1 MRPITVC
8 PSTLALGFSTYCP
21 LAKRLLFD
29 GKAVSHIFPEM
40 SPKDLDADRLQDT
53 VQHIGRISLS
63 GVQPKFSAIVGEDL
77 RLRYTRDNERGH
89 FILKPQPSSYHII
102 NREFC
107 AANESLTMQ
116 LASQVYRIETA
127 ANGLCFYE
135 NDETAYITRRFDIH
149 GGGKYRQEDFASLMG
164 LTKSNGGADYKYSR
178 ASYEECADVI
188 RRHVKAFRIDL
199 LRFFRLVLFN
209 FISLNDD
216 AHLKNFSLINTGN
229 EYRLTPAYDLINT
242 SLHLVNHRIFALDK
256 GLFKEGMQL
265 SDVRQVCRKDF
276 EEFGHRIG
284 LNDKTVQRELDFFAA
299 VHPEAEQLID
309 RSFLSEELKKQYWNS
324 LDYRRK
330 MLTF

>member
-40 SPKDLDADRLQDT
+40 SPKDLDVDRLQDT

-107 AANESLTMQ
+107 AANENLTMQ

-178 ASYEECADVI
+178 ASYEDCADVI
-188 RRHVKAFRIDL
+188 RRHVKAYRIDL
-199 LRFFRLVLFN
+199 LRFLRLVLFN

-265 SDVRQVCRKDF
+265 SDVRQVCRNDF

>member
-1 MRPITVC
+1 
-8 PSTLALGFSTYCP
+8 
-21 LAKRLLFD
+21 
-29 GKAVSHIFPEM
+29 
-40 SPKDLDADRLQDT
+40 
-53 VQHIGRISLS
+53 
-63 GVQPKFSAIVGEDL
+63 
-77 RLRYTRDNERGH
+77 
-89 FILKPQPSSYHII
+89 
-102 NREFC
+102 
-107 AANESLTMQ
+107 MQ

-135 NDETAYITRRFDIH
+135 NDEIAYITRRFDIH

-178 ASYEECADVI
+178 ASYEDCADVI
-188 RRHVKAFRIDL
+188 RRHVKAYRIDL
-199 LRFFRLVLFN
+199 LRFLRLVLFN

-216 AHLKNFSLINTGN
+216 AHLKNFSLINTGY

-309 RSFLSEELKKQYWNS
+309 RSFLSEELKKQYRSS

>member
-40 SPKDLDADRLQDT
+40 SPKDLDVDRLQDT

-107 AANESLTMQ
+107 AANENLTMQ

-135 NDETAYITRRFDIH
+135 NDEIAYISRRFDIH

-178 ASYEECADVI
+178 ASYEDCADVI
-188 RRHVKAFRIDL
+188 RRHVKAYRIDL

-265 SDVRQVCRKDF
+265 SDVRQVCRNDF

>member
-8 PSTLALGFSTYCP
+8 PSTLAPGFSTYCP

-29 GKAVSHIFPEM
+29 GKAVSHIFPET
-40 SPKDLDADRLQDT
+40 SPKDLDADRLQYT

-149 GGGKYRQEDFASLMG
+149 GGGKYRQEDFASLMS

-178 ASYEECADVI
+178 ASYEDCADVI
-188 RRHVKAFRIDL
+188 RRHVKAYRIDL

-299 VHPEAEQLID
+299 AHPEAEQLID
-309 RSFLSEELKKQYWNS
+309 RSFLSEELKRQYWSS

>member
-135 NDETAYITRRFDIH
+135 NDEIAYITRRFDIH

-178 ASYEECADVI
+178 ASYEDCADVI
-188 RRHVKAFRIDL
+188 RRHVKAYRIDL

-216 AHLKNFSLINTGN
+216 AHLKNFSLINTGY

-299 VHPEAEQLID
+299 AHPEAEQLID
-309 RSFLSEELKKQYWNS
+309 RSFLSEELKKQYRSS

>member
-8 PSTLALGFSTYCP
+8 PSTLTPGFSTFCP

-135 NDETAYITRRFDIH
+135 NDEIAYITRRFDIH

-188 RRHVKAFRIDL
+188 HRHVKAYRIDL

-299 VHPEAEQLID
+299 AHPEAEQLID

>member
-178 ASYEECADVI
+178 ASYEDCADVI
-188 RRHVKAFRIDL
+188 RRHVKAYRIDL

-209 FISLNDD
+209 VISLNDD

>member
-178 ASYEECADVI
+178 ASYEDCADVI
-188 RRHVKAFRIDL
+188 RRHVKAYRIDL
-199 LRFFRLVLFN
+199 LRFLRLVLFN

-265 SDVRQVCRKDF
+265 SDVRQVCRNDF

>member
-1 MRPITVC
+1 MRPLTVC
-8 PSTLALGFSTYCP
+8 PSILAPGFSTFCP
-21 LAKRLLFD
+21 LARRLLFD
-29 GKAVSHIFPEM
+29 GKTVSHIFPGT
-40 SPKDLDADRLQDT
+40 SPADPDYKN
-53 VQHIGRISLS
+53 VQNTARHIGRISLS
-63 GVQPKFSAIVGEDL
+63 GVQPKFSAVVGEDL
-77 RLRYTRDNERGH
+77 RLRYTRENERGH

-107 AANESLTMQ
+107 AANENLSMQ

-135 NDETAYITRRFDIH
+135 NEEAAYITRRFDIH
-149 GGGKYRQEDFASLMG
+149 SGGKYMQEDFASLMG

-178 ASYEECADVI
+178 ASYEDCADVI
-188 RRHVKAFRIDL
+188 RRHVKAYRIDL

-216 AHLKNFSLINTGN
+216 AHLKNFSLINNGN

-256 GLFKEGMQL
+256 GLFKEGMQF

-276 EEFGHRIG
+276 EEFGRRTG

-299 VHPEAEQLID
+299 IHSEAEQIIS
-309 RSFLSEELKKQYWNS
+309 RSYLSEELKEQYRSS

>member
-116 LASQVYRIETA
+116 FASQVYRIETA

-178 ASYEECADVI
+178 ASYEDCADVI
-188 RRHVKAFRIDL
+188 RRHVKAYRIDL

-309 RSFLSEELKKQYWNS
+309 RSFLSEELKRQYRSS

>member
-178 ASYEECADVI
+178 ASYEDCADVI
-188 RRHVKAFRIDL
+188 RRHVKAYRIDL

-216 AHLKNFSLINTGN
+216 AHLKNFSLFNTGN

-265 SDVRQVCRKDF
+265 SDVCQVCRKDF

>member
-8 PSTLALGFSTYCP
+8 PSTLTPGFSTYCP

-135 NDETAYITRRFDIH
+135 NDEIAYITRRFDIH

-178 ASYEECADVI
+178 ASYEDCADVI
-188 RRHVKAFRIDL
+188 RRHVKAYRIDL

-299 VHPEAEQLID
+299 AHPEAEQLID
-309 RSFLSEELKKQYWNS
+309 RSFLSEELKKQYWSS

>member
-77 RLRYTRDNERGH
+77 SLRYTRDNERGH

-178 ASYEECADVI
+178 ASYEDCADVI
-188 RRHVKAFRIDL
+188 RRHVKAYRIDL

>member
-135 NDETAYITRRFDIH
+135 NDEIAYITRRFDIH

-178 ASYEECADVI
+178 ASYEDCADVI
-188 RRHVKAFRIDL
+188 RRHVKAYRIDL

-299 VHPEAEQLID
+299 AHPEAEQLID
-309 RSFLSEELKKQYWNS
+309 RSFLSEELKKQYWSS

>member
-135 NDETAYITRRFDIH
+135 NDEIAYITRRFDIH

-178 ASYEECADVI
+178 ASYEDCADVI
-188 RRHVKAFRIDL
+188 RRHVKAYRIDL
-199 LRFFRLVLFN
+199 LRFLRLVLFN

-216 AHLKNFSLINTGN
+216 AHLKNFSLINTGY

-265 SDVRQVCRKDF
+265 SDVRQVCRNDF

-309 RSFLSEELKKQYWNS
+309 RSFLSEELKRQYRSS

>member
-40 SPKDLDADRLQDT
+40 SPKNLDADRLQDT

-135 NDETAYITRRFDIH
+135 NDEIAYITRRFDIH

-164 LTKSNGGADYKYSR
+164 LTKFNGGADYKYSR
-178 ASYEECADVI
+178 ASYEDCADVI
-188 RRHVKAFRIDL
+188 RRHVKAYRIDL

-299 VHPEAEQLID
+299 AHPEAEQLID
-309 RSFLSEELKKQYWNS
+309 RSFLSEELKRQYWSS

>member
-8 PSTLALGFSTYCP
+8 PSTLAPGFSTYCP

-135 NDETAYITRRFDIH
+135 NDEIAYITRRFDIH

-178 ASYEECADVI
+178 ASYEDCADVI
-188 RRHVKAFRIDL
+188 RRHVKAYRIDL

-299 VHPEAEQLID
+299 AHPEAEQLID
-309 RSFLSEELKKQYWNS
+309 RSFLSEELKRQYWSS
-324 LDYRRK
+324 LNYRRK

>member
-8 PSTLALGFSTYCP
+8 PSTLAPGFSTYCP

-29 GKAVSHIFPEM
+29 GKAASHIFPEM

-135 NDETAYITRRFDIH
+135 NDEIAYITRRFDIH

-178 ASYEECADVI
+178 ASYEDCADVI
-188 RRHVKAFRIDL
+188 RRHVKAYRIDL

-309 RSFLSEELKKQYWNS
+309 RSFLSEELKRQYWSS
-324 LDYRRK
+324 LNYRRK

>member
-8 PSTLALGFSTYCP
+8 PSTLTPGFSTYCP

-135 NDETAYITRRFDIH
+135 NDEIAYITRRFDIH

-164 LTKSNGGADYKYSR
+164 LTKSNGGADSKYSR
-178 ASYEECADVI
+178 ASYEDCADVI
-188 RRHVKAFRIDL
+188 RRHVKAYRIDL

-299 VHPEAEQLID
+299 AHPEAEQLID
-309 RSFLSEELKKQYWNS
+309 RSFLSEALKKQYWNS

>member
-8 PSTLALGFSTYCP
+8 PSTLAPGFSTYCP

-29 GKAVSHIFPEM
+29 GKAVSHIFPET
-40 SPKDLDADRLQDT
+40 SPKDLDADRLQYT

-63 GVQPKFSAIVGEDL
+63 GVQPKFSAIVGEDM
-77 RLRYTRDNERGH
+77 RLRYTHDNERGH
-89 FILKPQPSSYHII
+89 FILKPQPSSYHIL

-135 NDETAYITRRFDIH
+135 NDEIAYITRRFDIH

-178 ASYEECADVI
+178 ASYEDCADVI
-188 RRHVKAFRIDL
+188 RRHVKAYRIDL

-265 SDVRQVCRKDF
+265 SDVRQVCRKNF

>member
-1 MRPITVC
+1 MRPLTVC
-8 PSTLALGFSTYCP
+8 PSTLAPGFSTFCP
-21 LAKRLLFD
+21 LARRLLFD
-29 GKAVSHIFPEM
+29 GKAVSHIFPGT
-40 SPKDLDADRLQDT
+40 SPADPDYKN
-53 VQHIGRISLS
+53 VQNTARHIGRISLS
-63 GVQPKFSAIVGEDL
+63 GVQPKFSAVVGEDL
-77 RLRYTRDNERGH
+77 RLRYTRENERGH

-107 AANESLTMQ
+107 AANENLTMQ

-135 NDETAYITRRFDIH
+135 NEEAAYITRRFDIH
-149 GGGKYRQEDFASLMG
+149 SGGKYMQEDFASLMG

-178 ASYEECADVI
+178 ASYEDCADVI
-188 RRHVKAFRIDL
+188 L
-199 LRFFRLVLFN
+199 
-209 FISLNDD
+209 
-216 AHLKNFSLINTGN
+216 
-229 EYRLTPAYDLINT
+229 NT

-276 EEFGHRIG
+276 EEFGRRTG

-299 VHPEAEQLID
+299 IHSEAEQVIS
-309 RSFLSEELKKQYWNS
+309 RSYLSEELKEQYRSS

>member
-1 MRPITVC
+1 MRPLTVC
-8 PSTLALGFSTYCP
+8 PSTLAPGFSTFCP
-21 LAKRLLFD
+21 LARRLLFD
-29 GKAVSHIFPEM
+29 GKAVSHIFPGT
-40 SPKDLDADRLQDT
+40 SPADPDYKN
-53 VQHIGRISLS
+53 VQNTAKNVQNTARHIGRISLS
-63 GVQPKFSAIVGEDL
+63 GVQPKFSAVVGEDL
-77 RLRYTRDNERGH
+77 RLRYTRENERGH

-107 AANESLTMQ
+107 AANENLTMQ

-127 ANGLCFYE
+127 AN
-135 NDETAYITRRFDIH
+135 TRRFDIH
-149 GGGKYRQEDFASLMG
+149 SGSKYMQEDFASLMG

-178 ASYEECADVI
+178 ASYEDCADVI
-188 RRHVKAFRIDL
+188 RRHVKAYRIDL

-216 AHLKNFSLINTGN
+216 AHLKNFSLINTGH

-276 EEFGHRIG
+276 EEFGRRTG

-299 VHPEAEQLID
+299 IHSEAEQVIS
-309 RSFLSEELKKQYWNS
+309 RSYLSEELKEQYRSS

>member
-29 GKAVSHIFPEM
+29 GKAVSHIFPET
-40 SPKDLDADRLQDT
+40 SPKDLDADRLQYT

-107 AANESLTMQ
+107 AANENLTMQ

-178 ASYEECADVI
+178 ASYEDCADVI
-188 RRHVKAFRIDL
+188 RRHVKAYRIDL
-199 LRFFRLVLFN
+199 LRFLRLVLFN

-216 AHLKNFSLINTGN
+216 AHLKNFSLINTGY

-256 GLFKEGMQL
+256 GLFKEGMQF

-309 RSFLSEELKKQYWNS
+309 RSFLSEELKKQYRSS

>member
-8 PSTLALGFSTYCP
+8 PSTLTPGFSTYCP

-188 RRHVKAFRIDL
+188 HRHVKAYRIDL

-209 FISLNDD
+209 YISLNDD

>member
-1 MRPITVC
+1 MTLSE
-8 PSTLALGFSTYCP
+8 PSPSNP
-21 LAKRLLFD
+21 L
-29 GKAVSHIFPEM
+29 SH
-40 SPKDLDADRLQDT
+40 
-53 VQHIGRISLS
+53 
-63 GVQPKFSAIVGEDL
+63 
-77 RLRYTRDNERGH
+77 
-89 FILKPQPSSYHII
+89 
-102 NREFC
+102 
-107 AANESLTMQ
+107 
-116 LASQVYRIETA
+116 ETA

-178 ASYEECADVI
+178 ASYEDCADVI
-188 RRHVKAFRIDL
+188 RRHVKAYRIDL

>member
-1 MRPITVC
+1 MTLSE
-8 PSTLALGFSTYCP
+8 PSPSNP
-21 LAKRLLFD
+21 L
-29 GKAVSHIFPEM
+29 SH
-40 SPKDLDADRLQDT
+40 
-53 VQHIGRISLS
+53 
-63 GVQPKFSAIVGEDL
+63 
-77 RLRYTRDNERGH
+77 
-89 FILKPQPSSYHII
+89 
-102 NREFC
+102 
-107 AANESLTMQ
+107 
-116 LASQVYRIETA
+116 ETA

-178 ASYEECADVI
+178 ASYEDCADVI
-188 RRHVKAFRIDL
+188 RRHVKAYRIDL

-276 EEFGHRIG
+276 EEFGRRIG

-309 RSFLSEELKKQYWNS
+309 RSFLSEELKRQYRSS

>member
-178 ASYEECADVI
+178 ASYEDCADVI
-188 RRHVKAFRIDL
+188 RRHVKAYRIDL

-265 SDVRQVCRKDF
+265 SDVHQVCRKDF

-309 RSFLSEELKKQYWNS
+309 RSFLSEELKKQYLNS

>member
-29 GKAVSHIFPEM
+29 GKAVSHIFPEI

-135 NDETAYITRRFDIH
+135 NDEIAYITRRFDIH

-178 ASYEECADVI
+178 ASYEDCADVI
-188 RRHVKAFRIDL
+188 RRHVKAYRIDL

-216 AHLKNFSLINTGN
+216 AHLKNFSLINTGY

-265 SDVRQVCRKDF
+265 SDVRQVCRNDF

-299 VHPEAEQLID
+299 AHPEAEQLID
-309 RSFLSEELKKQYWNS
+309 RSFLSEELKKQYRSS

>member
-107 AANESLTMQ
+107 AANESLSMQ

-178 ASYEECADVI
+178 ASYEDCADVI
-188 RRHVKAFRIDL
+188 RRHVKAYRIDL

>member
-40 SPKDLDADRLQDT
+40 SPKNLDADRLQDT

-135 NDETAYITRRFDIH
+135 NDEIAYITRRFDIH

-164 LTKSNGGADYKYSR
+164 LTKFNGGADYKYSR
-178 ASYEECADVI
+178 ASYEDCADVI
-188 RRHVKAFRIDL
+188 RRHVKAYRIDL

-265 SDVRQVCRKDF
+265 SDVRQVCHKDF

-299 VHPEAEQLID
+299 AHPEAEQLID
-309 RSFLSEELKKQYWNS
+309 RSFLSEELKRQYWSS

>member
-8 PSTLALGFSTYCP
+8 PSTLAPGFSTYCP

-77 RLRYTRDNERGH
+77 SLRYTRDNERGH

-178 ASYEECADVI
+178 ASYEDCADVI
-188 RRHVKAFRIDL
+188 RRHVKAYRIDL

-299 VHPEAEQLID
+299 AHPEAEQLID
-309 RSFLSEELKKQYWNS
+309 RSFLSEELKKQYWSS

>member
-178 ASYEECADVI
+178 ASYEDCADVI
-188 RRHVKAFRIDL
+188 RRHVKAYRIDL

-265 SDVRQVCRKDF
+265 SDVHQVCRKDF

>member
-8 PSTLALGFSTYCP
+8 PSTLTPDFSTFCP

-29 GKAVSHIFPEM
+29 GKAVSHIFPET

-149 GGGKYRQEDFASLMG
+149 GGGKYMQEDFASLMG

-188 RRHVKAFRIDL
+188 RRHVKAYRIDL
-199 LRFFRLVLFN
+199 LRFLRLVLFN

-216 AHLKNFSLINTGN
+216 AHLKNFSLINTGY

-265 SDVRQVCRKDF
+265 SDVRQVCRNDF

-299 VHPEAEQLID
+299 AHPEAEQLID

>member
-8 PSTLALGFSTYCP
+8 PSTLAPGFSTFCP

-29 GKAVSHIFPEM
+29 GKAVSHIFPET
-40 SPKDLDADRLQDT
+40 SPKDLDAGRLQDT

-107 AANESLTMQ
+107 AANENLTMQ

-178 ASYEECADVI
+178 ASYEDCADVI
-188 RRHVKAFRIDL
+188 RRHVKAYRIDL

-216 AHLKNFSLINTGN
+216 AHLKNFSLINTGY

-256 GLFKEGMQL
+256 GLFKEAQN
-265 SDVRQVCRKDF
+265 RPQ
-276 EEFGHRIG
+276 
-284 LNDKTVQRELDFFAA
+284 
-299 VHPEAEQLID
+299 
-309 RSFLSEELKKQYWNS
+309 
-324 LDYRRK
+324 
-330 MLTF
+330 

>member
-116 LASQVYRIETA
+116 FASQVYRIETA

-178 ASYEECADVI
+178 ASYEDCADVI
-188 RRHVKAFRIDL
+188 RRHVKAYRIDL